1 MKGTI
6 VWGYVTLWF
15 IAVSQFLNPDSAFH
29 VVDSHISSVTV
40 CHHSQV
46 SVFEFWYLYSWE
58 EFIFYKEGK
67 MWLILHCRDCGDQ
80 QDILAEHLSTQRGS
94 WFDQGDIGISIK
106 GSAWCPCQTA
116 LHLHCGC
123 VSATITVDIL
133 WQEGAFSTRNLKQ
146 AQWKAN
152 LEGDNGGEKLH
163 VASFLIQLSH

>member
-1 MKGTI
+1 
-6 VWGYVTLWF
+6 
-15 IAVSQFLNPDSAFH
+15 
-29 VVDSHISSVTV
+29 
-40 CHHSQV
+40 
-46 SVFEFWYLYSWE
+46 
-58 EFIFYKEGK
+58 

-163 VASFLIQLSH
+163 VASFLIQLSHQLHVAIVHHPCCCFPLLPLLFFLSLKIHWLPGYLENVPVINIDAFRPQCFRF